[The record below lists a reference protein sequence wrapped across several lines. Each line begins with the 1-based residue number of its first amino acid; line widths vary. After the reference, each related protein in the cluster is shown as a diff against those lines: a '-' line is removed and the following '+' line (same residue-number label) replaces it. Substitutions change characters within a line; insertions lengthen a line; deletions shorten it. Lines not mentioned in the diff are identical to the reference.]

1 MDIFSKICDAYMA
14 LGARGISLLFAS
26 GDVLYSWCLSV
37 LTALTPTQGGIRG
50 NHDSLSECDST
61 SALAV
66 FPASCPYV
74 TTVGATTGLGPETAA
89 SFSGGGFSSF
99 FAAPSYQSDAVVGF
113 LETLPT
119 DFEITFN
126 HTGRGYPD
134 VSLQGVNFQV
144 VVDGSTQSIGGTSAS
159 TPTFASVIAL
169 INDRLIAAG
178 KPVLGFLNPFLYSA
192 TAGLTDITAGH
203 GSGDSCPASSVSQR
217 AMR

>member
-1 MDIFSKICDAYMA
+1 
-14 LGARGISLLFAS
+14 
-26 GDVLYSWCLSV
+26 
-37 LTALTPTQGGIRG
+37 
-50 NHDSLSECDST
+50 
-61 SALAV
+61 
-66 FPASCPYV
+66 
-74 TTVGATTGLGPETAA
+74 LGPETAA

-99 FAAPSYQSDAVVGF
+99 FSAPSYQSDAVAGF
-113 LETLPT
+113 LETLPSN
-119 DFEITFN
+119 FEVTFN

-134 VSLQGVNFQV
+134 VSLQGFNFQIV
-144 VVDGSTQSIGGTSAS
+144 LNGSVEGFLGTSAS

-203 GSGDSCPASSVSQR
+203 GSGDSCPASSVSLR